1 MGDLE
6 KMQPRPCKR
15 DFFTA
20 SRRKW
25 ASTPKLRATPGA
37 RTAVKEPSPLRG
49 APLAPRAD
57 QGTRVG
63 SVVSTQMSEKQVKRT
78 GGLNADIRG
87 FAPDGTR
94 IIRNSSSSRTARICA
109 ELRRAARARSCD
121 EPGRSPF
128 SIEHEKRTAPVS
140 YRRAHF
146 DHP

>member
-1 MGDLE
+1 MGRGCPYSKGDSH
-6 KMQPRPCKR
+6 
-15 DFFTA
+15 TA
-20 SRRKW
+20 SISSLCSGDTVRRFTKW
-25 ASTPKLRATPGA
+25 DSRA
-37 RTAVKEPSPLRG
+37 E
-49 APLAPRAD
+49 